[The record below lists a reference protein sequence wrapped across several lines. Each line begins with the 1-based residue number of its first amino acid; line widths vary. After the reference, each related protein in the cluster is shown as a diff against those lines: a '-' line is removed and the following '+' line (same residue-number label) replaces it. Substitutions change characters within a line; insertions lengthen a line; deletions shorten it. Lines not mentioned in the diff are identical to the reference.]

1 MRAYDLLEKKK
12 RGEVLSQEEL
22 HFLIDGYVQGE
33 IPDYQMAAFLMAVCL
48 RGMTDQETEAMT
60 QIMRAS
66 GAQVDLAGIEGP
78 TVDKHSTG
86 GVGDKT
92 TLVLA
97 PAIAA
102 LGGRMMKMSGRGL
115 GYTGGTIDKLESIPG
130 FRTALSTEEAVAQVN
145 RIGVCILGQ
154 SEDLAPADKKIYA
167 LRDLTATVDSVPLIA
182 ASIMSK
188 KLAVGNQG
196 IVLDV
201 TYGSGAFM
209 KTPEAAVQLA
219 QKMIHIGRGAGR
231 KMAAVISSMEIPLG
245 HYVGNLCE
253 IREAIDTLCGR
264 GPEDL
269 TEVCVELG
277 GAMWALCCD
286 KDRETCMQEFLGVLQ
301 NGQAFEMFQQMVR
314 AQGGDLDAALAQ
326 KAGYTRE
333 IRAWK
338 SGYVTHMDTEKIGIA
353 VMTLGAGRK
362 RKEDSIDP
370 LAGLFVA
377 HKTGEDIEG
386 GDLLFRM
393 EASSRER
400 FASAEEILCSAVTM
414 GNDPVSTPP
423 LLYKILH

>member
-1 MRAYDLLEKKK
+1 
-12 RGEVLSQEEL
+12 
-22 HFLIDGYVQGE
+22 
-33 IPDYQMAAFLMAVCL
+33 
-48 RGMTDQETEAMT
+48 
-60 QIMRAS
+60 
-66 GAQVDLAGIEGP
+66 
-78 TVDKHSTG
+78 
-86 GVGDKT
+86 
-92 TLVLA
+92 
-97 PAIAA
+97 
-102 LGGRMMKMSGRGL
+102 
-115 GYTGGTIDKLESIPG
+115 
-130 FRTALSTEEAVAQVN
+130 
-145 RIGVCILGQ
+145 
-154 SEDLAPADKKIYA
+154 
-167 LRDLTATVDSVPLIA
+167 
-182 ASIMSK
+182 
-188 KLAVGNQG
+188 
-196 IVLDV
+196 
-201 TYGSGAFM
+201 
-209 KTPEAAVQLA
+209 
-219 QKMIHIGRGAGR
+219 
-231 KMAAVISSMEIPLG
+231 
-245 HYVGNLCE
+245 
-253 IREAIDTLCGR
+253 
-264 GPEDL
+264 
-269 TEVCVELG
+269 
-277 GAMWALCCD
+277 MWALCCD

-377 HKTGEDIEG
+377 HKTGEYIEG

>member
-12 RGEVLSQEEL
+12 KGEELSQEEL
-22 HFLIDGYVQGE
+22 RFLIDGYVQEE

-48 RGMTDQETEAMT
+48 RGMTDQETETMT
-60 QIMRAS
+60 QIMRSS
-66 GAQVDLAGIEGP
+66 GAQVDLAGIEGT

-92 TLVLA
+92 TLILA

-102 LGGRMMKMSGRGL
+102 LGGRVMKMSGRGL

-130 FRTALSTEEAVAQVN
+130 FRTALSIEEAVT
-145 RIGVCILGQ
+145 Q

-253 IREAIDTLCGR
+253 IREAIDMLCGR

-269 TEVCVELG
+269 ITVCAELG
-277 GAMWALCCD
+277 SAMWSLCCD
-286 KDRETCMQEFLGVLQ
+286 KDRETCRKEFLGVLQ
-301 NGQAFEMFQQMVR
+301 NGRAFEKFQQMVR
-314 AQGGDLDAALAQ
+314 AQGGDLDAALEQ
-326 KAGYTRE
+326 KAKYTQE
-333 IRAWK
+333 ICAWK
-338 SGYVTHMDTEKIGIA
+338 SGFVTHMDTEKIGTA

-370 LAGLFVA
+370 LAGLFVS
-377 HKTGEDIEG
+377 HKTGEYIEEG
-386 GDLLFRM
+386 ELLFRM
-393 EASSRER
+393 EASNGER
-400 FASAEEILCSAVTM
+400 FVSAAEILRGAVTIEK
-414 GNDPVSTPP
+414 DPVCTPS
-423 LLYKILH
+423 LLYEILH